1 MGLQWADSALRHG
14 LDREDILCAV
24 AYAVLHHPG
33 HQIGRSPDHVAVDLF
48 VGPTRTG
55 VLIEVLIERRGPRN
69 VVIFH
74 ALPIDERRLRRMT
87 EAGRQR

>member
-1 MGLQWADSALRHG
+1 MGIQWADSALRHG
-14 LDREDILCAV
+14 LESEDVLYAIV
-24 AYAVLHHPG
+24 NAVLYHPR
-33 HQIGRSPDHVAVDLF
+33 HQIERSPDHGPVDLF

-69 VVIFH
+69 VIIFH

-87 EAGRQR
+87 ETRRKR